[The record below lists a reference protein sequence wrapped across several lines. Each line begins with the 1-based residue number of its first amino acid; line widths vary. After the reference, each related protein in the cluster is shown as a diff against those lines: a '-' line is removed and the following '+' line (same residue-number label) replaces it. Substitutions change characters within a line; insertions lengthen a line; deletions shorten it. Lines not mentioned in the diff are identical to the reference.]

1 MLLLLVR
8 VKHYY
13 PGAELFKIA
22 SIFSLSVK
30 CKSGSL
36 SLLRRLELVIHQ
48 IYTFS
53 TDVHQHFCL
62 MHRDAQKCQSGNDKN
77 TNDGIS
83 KQDEEFLHQQMR
95 RDDETTR

>member
-77 TNDGIS
+77 TNDGFS
-83 KQDEEFLHQQMR
+83 KQEPQSFYISR
-95 RDDETTR
+95 